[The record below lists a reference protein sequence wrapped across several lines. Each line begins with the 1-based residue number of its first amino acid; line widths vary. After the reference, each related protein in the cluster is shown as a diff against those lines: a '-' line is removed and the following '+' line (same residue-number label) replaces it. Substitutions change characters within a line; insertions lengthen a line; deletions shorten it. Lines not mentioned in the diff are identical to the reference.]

1 MIVFHLTVDGIYFEQ
16 YGHMKLQKGV
26 LGTLVIVLFSTPDV
40 GAKKT
45 KREEFVHPFRLIE
58 QGRDG

>member
-26 LGTLVIVLFSTPDV
+26 LGTLVIVFFLRLMWERKRRREKNLFILS
-40 GAKKT
+40 G
-45 KREEFVHPFRLIE
+45 
-58 QGRDG
+58 